1 MGRVANPRVPRRLSE
16 RLDADLGTDPVGD
29 DPRRRTTT
37 GELVAEH
44 VRQLVFD
51 GVLRPGD
58 RVPQGDLAAELG
70 VSRLPVREAV
80 IELAR
85 DGLVSVTPHTGAF
98 IAPFDAEVMRQHF
111 AIVGLVQG
119 LAAREV
125 AVAADSTVLAALGT
139 AVDRIDAAATAG
151 DAAAAHGATIDFLRT
166 LNLAGGSARQQ
177 AVLRALARMLPTG
190 FFADVPGATASEQR
204 AAHRVLDALRT
215 GDPVLAEQACLVSQ
229 REHAELVVAHQEARG
244 VFARPGPAPGPDGPL
259 A

>member
-16 RLDADLGTDPVGD
+16 RLDADLGTTADGAD
-29 DPRRRTTT
+29 RTRRATT

-51 GVLRPGD
+51 GALRPGD

-85 DGLVSVTPHTGAF
+85 DGLVTVTPHTGAF
-98 IAPFDAEVMRQHF
+98 VAPFDAEVVRQHF
-111 AIVGLVQG
+111 EIVGLVQG
-119 LAAREV
+119 VAARTVCAAPDPLVLDALAA
-125 AVAADSTVLAALGT
+125 DLA
-139 AVDRIDAAATAG
+139 RIDAAADAA
-151 DAAAAHGATIDFLRT
+151 DAAAVHTATIDFLRT

-190 FFADVPGATASEQR
+190 FFADLPGAAEAERR
-204 AAHRVLDALRT
+204 AAHRILAAVRS
-215 GDPVLAEQACLVSQ
+215 GDPALAEGECLAIQ
-229 REHAELVVAHQEARG
+229 REHAERVVAHQVARG
-244 VFARPGPAPGPDGPL
+244 VFADAGDPA
-259 A
+259 